1 MTFYI
6 KVEDNQ
12 PVGDVFVD
20 SNLKRVITNHDWDS
34 GLPPSGYME
43 CEISGPPNLDIYE
56 KWDDTYPNKY
66 YYQIVD
72 DKVKKIWAV
81 VNLTDD
87 EKKTLQDQVKA
98 DWAALD
104 LTGYESWTFDEDI
117 CAYKPPSIY
126 PNDGKDYEWDTTN
139 QEWKE
144 LIWDGT

>member
-12 PVGDVFVD
+12 PVGDVFVE
-20 SNLKRVITNHDWDS
+20 SNLKRVIKNHDWDS
-34 GLPPSGYME
+34 GLPPSGYVE
-43 CEISGPPNLDIYE
+43 CEVTFPPQLGVYE

-72 DKVKKIWAV
+72 NKAKRIWAV

-104 LTGYESWTFDEDI
+104 NTGLESWTFDETS
-117 CAYKPPSIY
+117 CTYVPPTS
-126 PNDGKDYEWDTTN
+126 PPDDGKNYMWDRTSSD
-139 QEWKE
+139 WKE
-144 LIWDGT
+144 IIWDGT